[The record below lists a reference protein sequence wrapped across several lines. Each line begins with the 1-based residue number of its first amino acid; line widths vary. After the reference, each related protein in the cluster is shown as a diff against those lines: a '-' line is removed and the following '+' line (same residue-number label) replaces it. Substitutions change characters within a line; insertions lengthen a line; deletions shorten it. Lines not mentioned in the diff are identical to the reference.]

1 MKIFYKT
8 QEKIRGKMAFD
19 KEVIHMK
26 KEIRTVV
33 YDDELRM
40 EAYRFEGIVQPFQAI
55 SVSIMSLVSWRMGSV
70 CYPAVTGNM
79 P

>member
-8 QEKIRGKMAFD
+8 QEKIRGKMALD
-19 KEVIHMK
+19 KEGIHMK

-40 EAYRFEGIVQPFQAI
+40 EAYRFEGTRQPFPSHFHEHYVI
-55 SVSIMSLVSWRMGSV
+55 GLWRAGSG
-70 CYPAVTGNM
+70 CFPAVTGNM